1 MKEWINRRKVLCTVV
16 VILLLEVYLWP
27 ISLGSRVPAEETLV
41 ITWTELNI
49 LPPAEGETQSSLS
62 NKSTT
67 YRLETG
73 TEERQAF
80 QDILNGYTIHRTWRT
95 PFPAHGLNG
104 HSNGGYL
111 LITWTED
118 EQFVHQV
125 VTGFDRL
132 VMVENH
138 VYSLGYLNQFLS
150 LDMKERT
157 LAFLGHCPPLDE
169 S

>member
-1 MKEWINRRKVLCTVV
+1 MKHRKIFGIAVV
-16 VILLLEVYLWP
+16 LLLLIVYLWP
-27 ISLGSRVPAEETLV
+27 ISLGSKIPEEKPLV

-49 LPPAEGETQSSLS
+49 LPPAVGETHSSLH
-62 NKSTT
+62 NESTT

-73 TEERQAF
+73 TEEREAF
-80 QDILNGYTIHRTWRT
+80 QDILDVYTIHRTWRT
-95 PFPAHGLNG
+95 PLPSNGLNG

-111 LITWTED
+111 FISWTEG
-118 EQFVHQV
+118 EQIIHQV

-132 VMVENH
+132 IMLDNH
-138 VYSLGYLNQFLS
+138 IYSLGYLNKHLS

-157 LAFLGHCPPLDE
+157 LAFLGHCTPMSDNE